1 MHATG
6 NYFKVQNHQAS
17 QSEIMP
23 LIDIQLSVS
32 GLDSGTLEQAG
43 IIANFFAGILLASE
57 YFLINDKINKINNY
71 LELHLTKIYNKLFK
85 KAKTYAKWN
94 RMLIFAVLLVV
105 IFLSVYQAIFYSGS
119 SLRDYIIYYYDL
131 AKLILLPLRRALLVS
146 LAILAVM
153 FIILFMARSTPKKMI
168 GAFAILLFTL
178 GNMLLF
184 LSTLFE

>member
-1 MHATG
+1 MLPATTLNG
-6 NYFKVQNHQAS
+6 KDHLAS

-23 LIDIQLSVS
+23 LIDIQLAVS
-32 GLDSGTLEQAG
+32 GLDSKTLEQAG

-71 LELHLTKIYNKLFK
+71 LELHLTETYNRISK
-85 KAKTYAKWN
+85 KVKTYAKWN
-94 RMLIFAVLLVV
+94 RLLIFAILLLV
-105 IFLSVYQAIFYSGS
+105 ISLSVYQAIFNSAS
-119 SLRDYIIYYYDL
+119 SLLDYITYYYDL
-131 AKLILLPLRRALLVS
+131 AKLILIPLRRALLAS

-168 GAFAILLFTL
+168 GSFAILFFTL

-184 LSTLFE
+184 LSTIFE